1 TRLLRRAVEEM
12 KAAREGSEP
21 PPAPITGVTLDLPL
35 QAYLP
40 EDYVPNDTL
49 RLQLYRRMGNLA
61 SSKEIEELEKELTD
75 RFGALP
81 KPVLNLTFQLRLK
94 VLAAQAHVKSVVR
107 DRERNML
114 VIHCDALEHRDRHS
128 LQRRIGNFAQ
138 VARRQVNLPLRDA
151 PRIVG
156 WREALTKVLEEMVE
170 S

>member
-1 TRLLRRAVEEM
+1 
-12 KAAREGSEP
+12 
-21 PPAPITGVTLDLPL
+21 
-35 QAYLP
+35 
-40 EDYVPNDTL
+40 
-49 RLQLYRRMGNLA
+49 
-61 SSKEIEELEKELTD
+61 
-75 RFGALP
+75 
-81 KPVLNLTFQLRLK
+81 
-94 VLAAQAHVKSVVR
+94 
-107 DRERNML
+107 